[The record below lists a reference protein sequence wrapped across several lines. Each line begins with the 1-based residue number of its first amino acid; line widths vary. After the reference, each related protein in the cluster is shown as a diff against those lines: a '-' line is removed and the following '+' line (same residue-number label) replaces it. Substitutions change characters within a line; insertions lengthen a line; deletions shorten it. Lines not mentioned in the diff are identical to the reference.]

1 VHLNSVHRPV
11 DQRVPAAPA
20 RRQALPKRSFSERA
34 ASLMLLIWN
43 QTQQREEFPHA
54 RRDARLAPVARE
66 ELRSEVEAR

>member
-1 VHLNSVHRPV
+1 
-11 DQRVPAAPA
+11 
-20 RRQALPKRSFSERA
+20 
-34 ASLMLLIWN
+34 MLLIWN